1 MSEIVNLKR
10 HRKRLARAEEEQK
23 AAENRRRFGRT
34 KSEREREEAEDDRA
48 QRHIDGHKRES

>member
-1 MSEIVNLKR
+1 MTEIVNLKR

-34 KSEREREEAEDDRA
+34 KAEREREEAEDDRA